1 MCLFK
6 CLTGLVSENPLAVNA
21 LISQES
27 LDAGPGA
34 IQQTVFQGIAGGAK
48 KWKIKKK
55 KNSLRILQRNSKSF
69 VNI

>member
-1 MCLFK
+1 MCLFN
-6 CLTGLVSENPLAVNA
+6 CITWLVSENPLAVNV
-21 LISQES
+21 LITQKS
-27 LDAGPGA
+27 LNADSRA

-55 KNSLRILQRNSKSF
+55 NSLRILQRNSKSF

>member
-27 LDAGPGA
+27 LDAGPG
-34 IQQTVFQGIAGGAK
+34 IAGGAK

-55 KNSLRILQRNSKSF
+55 KQS
-69 VNI
+69 

>member
-1 MCLFK
+1 MCVFK

-34 IQQTVFQGIAGGAK
+34 IQQRVFQGIAGGAK

-55 KNSLRILQRNSKSF
+55 KQS
-69 VNI
+69 

>member
-27 LDAGPGA
+27 LDAGPG
-34 IQQTVFQGIAGGAK
+34 IIGRAK
-48 KWKIKKK
+48 KWKKKK

>member
-27 LDAGPGA
+27 LDAGPG
-34 IQQTVFQGIAGGAK
+34 IAGGAK
-48 KWKIKKK
+48 KWKKKKK

>member
-6 CLTGLVSENPLAVNA
+6 CLTGLVSENRLAVNA

-27 LDAGPGA
+27 LDAGPG
-34 IQQTVFQGIAGGAK
+34 IAGGAK

-55 KNSLRILQRNSKSF
+55 KTVLEFYKGTAKVLWIYKWLNTIK
-69 VNI
+69 

>member
-27 LDAGPGA
+27 LDAGPG
-34 IQQTVFQGIAGGAK
+34 IVGGAK
-48 KWKIKKK
+48 KWKKKK
-55 KNSLRILQRNSKSF
+55 KKQS
-69 VNI
+69 

>member
-1 MCLFK
+1 MCLFN

-34 IQQTVFQGIAGGAK
+34 IQQTVFQGISGGAK

-55 KNSLRILQRNSKSF
+55 KNSLKILQRNSKSF

>member
-27 LDAGPGA
+27 LDAGPGFA
-34 IQQTVFQGIAGGAK
+34 VIDK
-48 KWKIKKK
+48 KLKKK
-55 KNSLRILQRNSKSF
+55 KKKQS
-69 VNI
+69 